1 MHLTQIECD
10 SKGRLHLYFDDVA
23 AVRADTVF
31 IDKSS
36 NQITGVID
44 GWLVTLGEM
53 PQNLWAQLKDG
64 SNVALNALHPQG
76 YDLELN
82 AALQTF

>member
-1 MHLTQIECD
+1 MHLTQIQCD
-10 SKGRLHLYFDDVA
+10 SKGRLHLSFDDVA

-31 IDKSS
+31 IDQSS
-36 NQITGVID
+36 NQITAIID
-44 GWLVTLGEM
+44 GWLVCLGEM
-53 PQNLWAQLKDG
+53 PQTLWAQLKDK

-76 YDLELN
+76 HDLQLN